1 MKNCALCRAEIKLDV
16 EYEKELEMR
25 GEEAAPAE
33 AAAAPE
39 EAAEAAEVAPPAE
52 WKFCLFGD
60 LTNKYLFK
68 FFRKNDTII

>member
-1 MKNCALCRAEIKLDV
+1 MKNCALCRAELKLDV

-52 WKFCLFGD
+52 
-60 LTNKYLFK
+60 
-68 FFRKNDTII
+68 